1 MGGVEASGWRL
12 IYTDKPDDAL
22 RTRESIREYVDV
34 SFSIGLIVKNDG
46 DILDSFI
53 FKPAAEAGITPGMKL
68 IAVNGRKFN
77 DHVLRDAIRDAKGSQ
92 QPIELL
98 IQNAD
103 YFKSYRLD
111 YHDGEKYPLLQRNEK
126 PDTLTDIIKPRAAGK

>member
-1 MGGVEASGWRL
+1 
-12 IYTDKPDDAL
+12 
-22 RTRESIREYVDV
+22 VDV

-46 DILDSFI
+46 DILDSFF

>member
-1 MGGVEASGWRL
+1 
-12 IYTDKPDDAL
+12 
-22 RTRESIREYVDV
+22 
-34 SFSIGLIVKNDG
+34 
-46 DILDSFI
+46 
-53 FKPAAEAGITPGMKL
+53 
-68 IAVNGRKFN
+68 
-77 DHVLRDAIRDAKGSQ
+77 
-92 QPIELL
+92 LL